1 MKETEGIER
10 GHNTIHTW
18 MIEQKSVGIIMTHTV
33 KMKVYKAA
41 TRLLLLL
48 GDGEL
53 R

>member
-10 GHNTIHTW
+10 GYNTW
-18 MIEQKSVGIIMTHTV
+18 MIEQKSVGVIMTHTV